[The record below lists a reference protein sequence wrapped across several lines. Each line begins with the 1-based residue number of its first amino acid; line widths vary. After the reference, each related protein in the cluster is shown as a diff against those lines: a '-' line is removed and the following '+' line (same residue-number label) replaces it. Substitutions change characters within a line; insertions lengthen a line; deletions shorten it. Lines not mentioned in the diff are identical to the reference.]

1 MARNTQSL
9 ATKAQSHKATQSK
22 IKKGLVRCVSR
33 VSNGLVML
41 LCLMC
46 NPSNAQQVLQTNR
59 YELPLEKNDY
69 YEVMPSQE
77 DGIYLYR
84 RLYALSDDKLEIIK
98 LDTAFNVNWKG
109 YLSIEKRMTLMAR
122 RAIRGQFFLLLRQPD
137 LRRNNMQL
145 FAVSQANGEYVNY
158 PIRNF
163 IPFAPTEF
171 QITEKAA
178 LIGGYFN
185 QVPVVL
191 YYSFATMRSKILPGL
206 LNESG
211 ELTHLKTFP
220 DGTFD
225 VLITARNFKKQQ
237 TVWIK
242 SYDAEGDLQS
252 NYSLNPEENKH
263 LIFARA
269 MKTEEDVQLIAGVYG
284 GRNSEYSRGLFLASV
299 DPSGLQQLRYYN
311 YGDLENF
318 FKYMKAKRE
327 KRVKDRIDR
336 RKIKGKKIRFSYRF
350 LVHEI
355 VPYKNQYVL
364 LGEAFYPRYKSVD
377 AGYGFFTAGPRYQGI
392 HNGRVFDGFSYTH
405 AVVMGFDENGKL
417 LWDNSFEIN
426 DVKTFTLEQFVK
438 LEVQEDRIALLYLFE
453 NELRSKIIQ
462 DDEVLEGKTFEPIKT
477 IRENEI
483 VKKEET
489 ELSKLDYW
497 YQDFFYAYGIQEI
510 TNPGTGKRRVFFI
523 NKISCQ

>member
-1 MARNTQSL
+1 LWLS
-9 ATKAQSHKATQSK
+9 S
-22 IKKGLVRCVSR
+22 GLTALIYLTFFQISD
-33 VSNGLVML
+33 
-41 LCLMC
+41 
-46 NPSNAQQVLQTNR
+46 AQQVHQSNLF
-59 YELPLEKNDY
+59 YLPLEKNDY

-77 DGIYLYR
+77 DGIFLYR
-84 RLYALSDDKLEIIK
+84 RLYGNEDDKLEIIK
-98 LDTAFNVNWKG
+98 LDTAFKVNWKG
-109 YLSIEKRMTLMAR
+109 YLSLDKRMQLMAK
-122 RAIRGQFFLLLRQPD
+122 RAVDGQFYLLLRRLD
-137 LRRNNMQL
+137 VRRNNMEL
-145 FAVSQANGEYVNY
+145 FSVSQADGAYTKYEVRNY
-158 PIRNF
+158 

-171 QITEKAA
+171 HITERAA

-191 YYSFATMRSKILPGL
+191 SFSFSEGRSKILPGL
-206 LNESG
+206 LNEIG
-211 ELTHLKTFP
+211 ELTQIKTFP
-220 DGTFD
+220 DGSFD
-225 VLITARNFKKQQ
+225 VLISARNFLKQQ
-237 TVWIK
+237 TVWVK
-242 SYDAEGDLQS
+242 SYDPNGDLQA
-252 NYSLNPEENKH
+252 NYALTPEDNKH

-269 MKTEEDVQLIAGVYG
+269 MKTEDDVQLIAGVYG
-284 GRNSEYSRGLFLASV
+284 GRNSEYSRGLFMASV

-327 KRVKDRIDR
+327 QRVKDRIER
-336 RKIKGKKIRFSYRF
+336 RKIRGKKIRFSYRF

-377 AGYGFFTAGPRYQGI
+377 PGGYTFFGGGPRGYS
-392 HNGRVFDGFSYTH
+392 GRIFDGYSYTH

-453 NELRSKIIQ
+453 NELRTKIIQ
-462 DDEVLEGKTFEPIKT
+462 DDQVLEGKTFEPIKT
-477 IRENEI
+477 KSESEI

-497 YQDFFYAYGIQEI
+497 YQDYFYAYGIQEV
-510 TNPGTGKRRVFFI
+510 TNARAGKKRVFFI
-523 NKISCQ
+523 NKISYQ

>member
-1 MARNTQSL
+1 MYFTLIKWSL
-9 ATKAQSHKATQSK
+9 GSG
-22 IKKGLVRCVSR
+22 IF
-33 VSNGLVML
+33 L
-41 LCLMC
+41 LLTLTCL
-46 NPSNAQQVLQTNR
+46 SFTNAQQVLQTNR
-59 YELPLEKNDY
+59 YELPLQKHDY
-69 YEVMPSQE
+69 YDVMPSQE
-77 DGIYLYR
+77 DGIFLYR
-84 RLYALSDDKLEIIK
+84 RLYATDDDKVEIIK

-109 YLSIEKRMTLMAR
+109 YLSIDKRLQLMAK
-122 RAIRGQFFLLLRQPD
+122 RAVGGYFYLLLRRPD
-137 LRRNNMQL
+137 MRRNNMEL
-145 FAVSQANGEYVNY
+145 YSLSQADGTYTKYEVRNY
-158 PIRNF
+158 

-171 QITEKAA
+171 HITEKAA

-191 YYSFATMRSKILPGL
+191 SFSFAEQRSKLLPGL
-206 LNESG
+206 LNEMG
-211 ELTHLKTFP
+211 ELTQIKTFP

-225 VLITARNFKKQQ
+225 VLISARNFKKQQ

-242 SYDAEGDLQS
+242 SYDANGDLQS
-252 NYSLNPEENKH
+252 NYALDPEEGKH

-269 MKTEEDVQLIAGVYG
+269 MKTEDDVQLIAGVYG

-327 KRVKDRIDR
+327 QRVKDRIER
-336 RKIKGKKIRFSYRF
+336 RKVRGQKIRFSYRF

-355 VPYKNQYVL
+355 VPYKNQYIL
-364 LGEAFYPRYKSVD
+364 LGEAFYPRYRSVD
-377 AGYGFFTAGPRYQGI
+377 PGSYSFFGGSSRYPGTFS
-392 HNGRVFDGFSYTH
+392 GRIFDGYSYTH
-405 AVVMGFDENGKL
+405 AVVMGFDQEGKL

-453 NELRSKIIQ
+453 NELRTKIIQ
-462 DDEVLEGKTFEPIKT
+462 NDEVLEGKTFEPIRT
-477 IRENEI
+477 IAENEI

-497 YQDFFYAYGIQEI
+497 YENFFYAYGIQEI

>member
-1 MARNTQSL
+1 MYSTLIKWWLGSGLSL
-9 ATKAQSHKATQSK
+9 VLSLIFFSVSH
-22 IKKGLVRCVSR
+22 
-33 VSNGLVML
+33 
-41 LCLMC
+41 
-46 NPSNAQQVLQTNR
+46 AQQVAQTNR

-77 DGIYLYR
+77 DGIFLYR
-84 RLYALSDDKLEIIK
+84 RLYTSTDDKLEIIK

-109 YLSIEKRMTLMAR
+109 YLSIDKRMQLMAQ
-122 RAIRGQFFLLLRQPD
+122 RAVGGQFYLLLRRLD
-137 LRRNNMQL
+137 LKRNNMEL
-145 FAVSQANGEYVNY
+145 YSVSQANGAYTKYEVKNY
-158 PIRNF
+158 

-171 QITEKAA
+171 HITGKSA

-191 YYSFATMRSKILPGL
+191 SFSFSELRSKILPGL
-206 LNESG
+206 LNEVG
-211 ELTHLKTFP
+211 ELTQIKTFP

-225 VLITARNFKKQQ
+225 VLISARNFLKQQ

-242 SYDAEGDLQS
+242 SYDENGDLQA

-269 MKTEEDVQLIAGVYG
+269 MKTEDDVQLVAGVYG
-284 GRNSEYSRGLFLASV
+284 GRNSEYSRGLFMASV

-327 KRVKDRIDR
+327 QRVKDRIER
-336 RKIKGKKIRFSYRF
+336 RKIRGKRIRFSYRF

-355 VPYKNQYVL
+355 VPYKNQYIL

-377 AGYGFFTAGPRYQGI
+377 PSYSFFGGGSRAYGI
-392 HNGRVFDGFSYTH
+392 HNGRIFDGYSYTH

-453 NELRSKIIQ
+453 NELRTKIIQ
-462 DDEVLEGKTFEPIKT
+462 NDEVLEGKTFEPIKT
-477 IRENEI
+477 KRENEI

-497 YQDFFYAYGIQEI
+497 YQDYFYAYGIQEI
-510 TNPGTGKRRVFFI
+510 TNPGQGKRRVFFI
-523 NKISCQ
+523 NKISYQ

>member
-1 MARNTQSL
+1 MYSTL
-9 ATKAQSHKATQSK
+9 TKWWLSSG
-22 IKKGLVRCVSR
+22 IFLFLLVSFQA
-33 VSNGLVML
+33 
-41 LCLMC
+41 
-46 NPSNAQQVLQTNR
+46 SNAQQVLQTNR
-59 YELPLEKNDY
+59 YELNLEKNDFY
-69 YEVMPSQE
+69 DVMPSQE
-77 DGIYLYR
+77 DGIFLYR
-84 RLYALSDDKLEIIK
+84 RLLATDDDKIEIIK
-98 LDTAFNVNWKG
+98 LDTAFKVNWKG
-109 YLSIEKRMTLMAR
+109 YLSIEKKVAMVAK
-122 RAIRGQFFLLLRQPD
+122 RAINGKFFLLFRRPEVK
-137 LRRNNMQL
+137 RNNMQL
-145 FAVSQANGEYVNY
+145 YVVSQDKGDYVKYEVKNY
-158 PIRNF
+158 

-171 QITEKAA
+171 QITKNAA

-191 YYSFATMRSKILPGL
+191 YYSFATQRSKILPGL
-206 LNESG
+206 LNENG
-211 ELTHLKTFP
+211 ELTQIKTFP

-225 VLITARNFKKQQ
+225 VLISAMNFRKQQ
-237 TVWIK
+237 TVWVK
-242 SYDAEGDLQS
+242 NYDEEGDLQG
-252 NYSLNPEENKH
+252 NFALEPEDNKH

-269 MKTEEDVQLIAGVYG
+269 MRTDDNVQLIAGVYG
-284 GRNSEYSRGLFLASV
+284 GRNSEYSRGLFLASLGE
-299 DPSGLQQLRYYN
+299 SGLQQLRYYN

-318 FKYMKAKRE
+318 FNYMKAKRE
-327 KRVKDRIDR
+327 KRVKERIER
-336 RKIKGKKIRFSYRF
+336 RKIKGKRIKFSYRF

-364 LGEAFYPRYKSVD
+364 LGEAFYPRYKSVEPS
-377 AGYGFFTAGPRYQGI
+377 YGFFTGAPGYHGLRS
-392 HNGRVFDGFSYTH
+392 GRIFDGYSYTH
-405 AVVMGFDENGKL
+405 AVVMGFDQSGKL

-462 DDEVLEGKTFEPIKT
+462 NDEVLEGKTFEPIRTKT
-477 IRENEI
+477 ENEI

>member
-1 MARNTQSL
+1 MYSTL
-9 ATKAQSHKATQSK
+9 TKWWLTS
-22 IKKGLVRCVSR
+22 GV
-33 VSNGLVML
+33 
-41 LCLMC
+41 LCLFLTYFQC
-46 NPSNAQQVLQTNR
+46 DAQQVSQTNR
-59 YELPLEKNDY
+59 YELSLEKNDY
-69 YEVMPSQE
+69 FEVMPSQE
-77 DGIYLYR
+77 DGIFLYR
-84 RLYALSDDKLEIIK
+84 RLYASSDDKLEIIK
-98 LDTAFNVNWKG
+98 LDTAFNLNWKG
-109 YLSIEKRMTLMAR
+109 YLSLDKRMQLMAK
-122 RAIRGQFFLLLRQPD
+122 RAVGGQFYLLLRRVD
-137 LRRNNMQL
+137 LRRNNMEL
-145 FAVSQANGEYVNY
+145 YAVSQTDGSYIKYEVKNY
-158 PIRNF
+158 

-171 QITEKAA
+171 HITENAA

-185 QVPVVL
+185 NVPVVL
-191 YYSFATMRSKILPGL
+191 SYSFAEQRSKLLPGL
-206 LNESG
+206 LNEVG
-211 ELTHLKTFP
+211 ELTQIKTFP
-220 DGTFD
+220 DGSFD
-225 VLITARNFKKQQ
+225 VLISARNYLKQQ

-242 SYDAEGDLQS
+242 SYDANGDLQA
-252 NYSLNPEENKH
+252 NYSLVPEENKH

-269 MKTEEDVQLIAGVYG
+269 MKTDDDVQLIAGVYG
-284 GRNSEYSRGLFLASV
+284 GRNSEYSRGLFMASV

-311 YGDLENF
+311 YGDLKNF

-327 KRVKDRIDR
+327 QRVKDRIER
-336 RKIKGKKIRFSYRF
+336 RKIRGQRIRFSYRF

-377 AGYGFFTAGPRYQGI
+377 PGYSFFGGGPRYHGAY
-392 HNGRVFDGFSYTH
+392 NGRIFDGYSYTH

-453 NELRSKIIQ
+453 NELRTKIIQ
-462 DDEVLEGKTFEPIKT
+462 NDEVLEGKTFEPIKT
-477 IRENEI
+477 KRENEI

-497 YQDFFYAYGIQEI
+497 YQNHFYAYGIQEI

-523 NKISCQ
+523 NKISYQ

>member
-1 MARNTQSL
+1 MFFTL
-9 ATKAQSHKATQSK
+9 TKWW
-22 IKKGLVRCVSR
+22 L
-33 VSNGLVML
+33 SNGVALFL
-41 LCLMC
+41 LLTFFQ
-46 NPSNAQQVLQTNR
+46 SGNAQQVLQTNR
-59 YELPLEKNDY
+59 YELPVEKNDY

-77 DGIYLYR
+77 DGIYLHR
-84 RLYALSDDKLEIIK
+84 RLHASDDDKIELIK
-98 LDTAFNVNWKG
+98 LDTAFLVNWKG
-109 YLSIEKRMTLMAR
+109 YLSIDKRMSLIAK
-122 RAIRGQFFLLLRQPD
+122 RAIGGNFFLLLRHPD
-137 LRRNNMQL
+137 LKRNNMQL
-145 FAVSQANGEYVNY
+145 FAVSQANGNY
-158 PIRNF
+158 INYQVKNF
-163 IPFAPTEF
+163 IPFVPTEF
-171 QITEKAA
+171 QVTEKAA

-191 YYSFATMRSKILPGL
+191 YFSFTTQRSKILPGL

-211 ELTHLKTFP
+211 ELTQVKTFP

-225 VLITARNFKKQQ
+225 VLISARNHLKQQ

-242 SYDAEGDLQS
+242 SYDANGELQS
-252 NYSLNPEENKH
+252 NYALNPEENKH

-299 DPSGLQQLRYYN
+299 SPDGVQQLRYYN

-327 KRVKDRIDR
+327 QRVKDRIER
-336 RKIKGKKIRFSYRF
+336 RKVKGKKIKFSYRF

-355 VPYKNQYVL
+355 VPYNNQFIL
-364 LGEAFYPRYKSVD
+364 LGEAFYPRYKSVETS
-377 AGYGFFTAGPRYQGI
+377 YGFFSGNPAYNSIR
-392 HNGRVFDGFSYTH
+392 NGRVFDGYSYTH

-438 LEVQEDRIALLYLFE
+438 LEIQEDRIALLYLFE

-462 DDEVLEGKTFEPIKT
+462 NNEVLEGKTFEPIKT

-483 VKKEET
+483 IKKEET
-489 ELSKLDYW
+489 EISKLDYW

-510 TNPGTGKRRVFFI
+510 TNPKTGKRRVFFI

>member
-1 MARNTQSL
+1 MYSTS
-9 ATKAQSHKATQSK
+9 TKW
-22 IKKGLVRCVSR
+22 LL
-33 VSNGLVML
+33 SNGILF
-41 LCLMC
+41 LCLTFFQG
-46 NPSNAQQVLQTNR
+46 NAQQVSQTNR

-69 YEVMPSQE
+69 FEVMPSQE
-77 DGIYLYR
+77 DGIFLYR
-84 RLYALSDDKLEIIK
+84 RLYAATDDKLEIIK

-109 YLSIEKRMTLMAR
+109 YLSLDKRMQLMAK
-122 RAIRGQFFLLLRQPD
+122 RAVGGQFYLLLRRLD
-137 LRRNNMQL
+137 VRRNNMEIYS
-145 FAVSQANGEYVNY
+145 VSQTDGAYVKYEVRNY
-158 PIRNF
+158 

-171 QITEKAA
+171 HITEKAA

-185 QVPVVL
+185 HVPVVMS
-191 YYSFATMRSKILPGL
+191 YSFAEQRSKILPGL
-206 LNESG
+206 LNEVG
-211 ELTHLKTFP
+211 ELTQIKTFP
-220 DGTFD
+220 DGSYD
-225 VLITARNFKKQQ
+225 VLISARNFMKQQ

-242 SYDAEGDLQS
+242 SYDDEGNLQS
-252 NYSLNPEENKH
+252 NYALAPEENKH

-269 MKTEEDVQLIAGVYG
+269 MKTEDDVQLIAGVYG
-284 GRNSEYSRGLFLASV
+284 GRNSEFSRGLFMASV
-299 DPSGLQQLRYYN
+299 DPDGLQQLRYYN
-311 YGDLENF
+311 YGDLKNF

-327 KRVKDRIDR
+327 QRVKDRIER
-336 RKIKGKKIRFSYRF
+336 RKIRGKRIRFTYRF

-364 LGEAFYPRYKSVD
+364 LGEAFYPRYRSVD
-377 AGYGFFTAGPRYQGI
+377 PSYNFFGGRSRYPGSI
-392 HNGRVFDGFSYTH
+392 SGRVFDGYSYTH

-453 NELRSKIIQ
+453 NELRTKIIQ
-462 DDEVLEGKTFEPIKT
+462 DDQVLEGKTFEPIRTKL
-477 IRENEI
+477 ENEV

-497 YQDFFYAYGIQEI
+497 YQDYFYAYGIQEI

-523 NKISCQ
+523 NKISASDGEGMDVERNK

>member
-1 MARNTQSL
+1 MYSTLINWWL
-9 ATKAQSHKATQSK
+9 
-22 IKKGLVRCVSR
+22 
-33 VSNGLVML
+33 SNGIFLFLFLTIVQT
-41 LCLMC
+41 
-46 NPSNAQQVLQTNR
+46 SDAQQVAQTNR

-84 RLYALSDDKLEIIK
+84 RLYASADDKLEIIK
-98 LDTAFNVNWKG
+98 LDTAFNVKWKG
-109 YLSIEKRMTLMAR
+109 YLSIDKGMELMAR
-122 RAIRGQFFLLLRQPD
+122 RAVGGQFYLLLRRPD
-137 LRRNNMQL
+137 LKRNNMEL
-145 FAVSQANGEYVNY
+145 FALSQVDGTYTKYQVNNY
-158 PIRNF
+158 
-163 IPFAPTEF
+163 IPFSVTEF
-171 QITEKAA
+171 QITEKSA

-191 YYSFATMRSKILPGL
+191 AFSFEAQRSKLLPGL
-206 LNESG
+206 FNEMG
-211 ELTHLKTFP
+211 ELTQIKTFS

-225 VLITARNFKKQQ
+225 VLISARNFKKQQ
-237 TVWIK
+237 TVWVK
-242 SYDAEGDLQS
+242 SYDSNGDLQA
-252 NYSLNPEENKH
+252 NYSLEPEESKH

-269 MKTEEDVQLIAGVYG
+269 MKTDDDVQLIAGVYG
-284 GRNSEYSRGLFLASV
+284 GRNSEYSRGLFMASV

-327 KRVKDRIDR
+327 KRVRDRIER
-336 RKIKGKKIRFSYRF
+336 RKIRGQKIRFSYRF

-355 VPYKNQYVL
+355 VPYKNQYIL

-377 AGYGFFTAGPRYQGI
+377 PGTFTFFGGSSRYPGI
-392 HNGRVFDGFSYTH
+392 QSGRIFDGYSYTH
-405 AVVMGFDENGKL
+405 AVVMGFDQNGKL

-453 NELRSKIIQ
+453 NELRTKFIQ
-462 DDEVLEGKTFEPIKT
+462 NDEVLEGKTFEPIKT

-497 YQDFFYAYGIQEI
+497 YQDYFYAYGIQEI

-523 NKISCQ
+523 NKITCQ

>member
-1 MARNTQSL
+1 MYFTL
-9 ATKAQSHKATQSK
+9 TKCWLSKAIVLFLFLTHSYE
-22 IKKGLVRCVSR
+22 
-33 VSNGLVML
+33 
-41 LCLMC
+41 
-46 NPSNAQQVLQTNR
+46 SNAQQVLQTNR
-59 YELPLEKNDY
+59 YELPVEKDDY
-69 YEVMPSQE
+69 FEVMPSQE
-77 DGIYLYR
+77 DGIFLHR
-84 RLYALSDDKLEIIK
+84 RLYATSDDKIEIIK
-98 LDTAFNVNWKG
+98 LDTSFNVNWKG
-109 YLSIEKRMTLMAR
+109 FLSIDKKMILMAK
-122 RAIRGQFFLLLRQPD
+122 RAVRGHFYLLLRYQNFSK
-137 LRRNNMQL
+137 NNMEI
-145 FAVSQANGEYVNY
+145 FALDQSTGDFIKYK
-158 PIRNF
+158 IRNY

-178 LIGGYFN
+178 LIGGYYN

-191 YYSFATMRSKILPGL
+191 YFSFATQRSKILPGL
-206 LNESG
+206 FNDAG
-211 ELTHLKTFP
+211 ELTQVKTFD
-220 DGTFD
+220 DGSFD
-225 VLITARNFKKQQ
+225 VLISARNFKKQQ

-242 SYDAEGDLQS
+242 SYDEEGDLQS
-252 NYSLNPEENKH
+252 NFALEPENSKH

-269 MKTEEDVQLIAGVYG
+269 MKTEDNMQLVAGVYG
-284 GRNSEYSRGLFLASV
+284 GRNSEYSRGLFMASV

-327 KRVKDRIDR
+327 KRVKERIER
-336 RKIKGKKIRFSYRF
+336 RKIRGQKLRFNYRF

-355 VPYKNQYVL
+355 VPYRNQYVL

-377 AGYGFFTAGPRYQGI
+377 PGGYTFFTSNSNYQGI
-392 HNGRVFDGFSYTH
+392 RGGRIFDGYVYTH
-405 AVVMGFDENGKL
+405 AVVMGFDKNGKL

-453 NELRSKIIQ
+453 NELRTKIIQ
-462 DDEVLEGKTFEPIKT
+462 NDEVLEGKTFEPIKT
-477 IRENEI
+477 KLENEI

-489 ELSKLDYW
+489 EISKLDYW